1 MTIQNTYLRKIDDI
15 EKRASAELIAGI
27 HIGQNALTN
36 LAIHSKRFG
45 KSLANS
51 AAEGVAGVKS
61 DSLLS
66 KVDRVV
72 RSVASPETVIMKD
85 RAHAVGQALSST
97 WKSAPKRS
105 KVGIRML
112 TEGRFD
118 ALKKRGLMNDPHVEA
133 AHTVISNHLKGGIP
147 SLEKIRNNTEHLQKV
162 FQDKKYPLL
171 SNILSQST
179 RGKVGANAKPF
190 KAKPSGLSD
199 IAASASL
206 AAVEPIAGAVN
217 TAKFLTT
224 NPYISKTSV
233 GKKMSDFADKYFV
246 RDPAKIGIENAS
258 KPEARSLLS
267 KAVRHAKILGKRY
280 VINPVSSHVQ
290 ETSEAL
296 KRAVDK

>member
-1 MTIQNTYLRKIDDI
+1 MNTQNTYLRKIDEM
-15 EKRASAELIAGI
+15 EKRASAGLIAGI

-36 LAIHSKRFG
+36 LSIHSKRFG

-51 AAEGVAGVKS
+51 VAEGAAGVKS
-61 DSLLS
+61 NSLLS
-66 KVDRVV
+66 KVDRAV

-85 RAHAVGQALSST
+85 RAHSIGQAMSST

-118 ALKKRGLMNDPHVEA
+118 ALKKRGLMNDPHVEK
-133 AHTVISNHLKGGIP
+133 AHAVISSHLKGGVP
-147 SLEKIRNNTEHLQKV
+147 SLERIRDNSGHLQKV

-171 SNILSQST
+171 SNVLSQST
-179 RGKVGANAKPF
+179 RGKVGANVKPF
-190 KAKPSGLSD
+190 KTNPSGVAD

-206 AAVEPIAGAVN
+206 AAVDPVAGTVN
-217 TAKFLTT
+217 TAKFLAT
-224 NPYISKTSV
+224 NPYVSKTSI
-233 GKKMSDFADKYFV
+233 GKKMSNFADKYFV
-246 RDPAKIGIENAS
+246 RDPAKIGSENAS

-267 KAVRHAKILGKRY
+267 KVVRHAKILGKRY

-296 KRAVDK
+296 TRAVNK